1 MALKDN
7 LIETCGNQLEAIAR
21 LQKWEH
27 GDDSFSTAAY
37 DFFRAHGSKV
47 SWEKVVCESWSMTK
61 FNFILWPWSAAH
73 LQATL
78 VLSWL
83 SSPVS
88 CFPLHCL
95 DRRLRLIVRVRVL
108 PLFLEP
114 YPLRVEASLPPA
126 GKPPF
131 WACWAVMWVDFWVS

>member
-61 FNFILWPWSAAH
+61 FNFILWLVVLGKLKKRDH
-73 LQATL
+73 LQFYHKR
-78 VLSWL
+78 LSMCAL
-83 SSPVS
+83 YSGSGES
-88 CFPLHCL
+88 
-95 DRRLRLIVRVRVL
+95 
-108 PLFLEP
+108 
-114 YPLRVEASLPPA
+114 
-126 GKPPF
+126 
-131 WACWAVMWVDFWVS
+131 